1 MLNRFLVQITFFE
14 SLKSVCRLGLN
25 TAIRIS
31 SFHACKYLLRFLFV
45 GLFTLGMLL
54 QVSAQSLLQKGEYFT
69 HEGIGD
75 GEYIE
80 LTGDVL
86 RSDLPDHFVAA
97 SVMPFLEFEAEV
109 ISLDEENA
117 AVIFLLA
124 ETGGRDLELL
134 LNVEF
139 LQSGESIHYYRIG
152 SESSQKFER
161 RQTPVFSEKERGKLV
176 VEWNGSADR
185 TEEILKNNPL
195 RNAYLHNGSLRSDE
209 TGFGTSLECHINVSC
224 PEGLTFNE
232 VKDGINRIR
241 VVVEEG
247 IGHCSGALINNTAED
262 HTPYLLTAYHCMDGF
277 TPIYDMWRFDFFYES
292 LSCSDPQDEPGFF
305 SLTGAEFRAGHP
317 DTDFLLLELTEDF
330 PGDFEVPFLGWDRR
344 EDYLPQN
351 TALIH
356 HPSADIKK
364 VSLYSSSLRVHPN
377 QINWNNGVTTPRQS
391 HYRQNL
397 TSGTFEPG
405 SSGSPLLSPEGRIMG
420 QLHGGN
426 PSCSTFLAYSGILY
440 YSWDLGDDSSER
452 LRDWL
457 DPLNT
462 GQLTLDPS
470 LREAA
475 FDEFLVHGVVNT
487 PAGQAVGMVEVTL
500 ECGDESWETVTEA
513 DGLFN
518 FEVSLPAGVVDACQ
532 LSFRKNVNPRN
543 GVNVLDIAVMRRHI
557 LNIEPLEDYPFQ
569 AADLNGDGVINVID
583 IAILRRLILQIIDQF
598 PDSDSWKMLPD
609 ELDFDL
615 NGDPDYFFEVT
626 GLKMGDV
633 DFSANP
639 SN

>member
-1 MLNRFLVQITFFE
+1 MQTKFSD
-14 SLKSVCRLGLN
+14 SLKSGYRAGFNPVNRESGCLVD
-25 TAIRIS
+25 
-31 SFHACKYLLRFLFV
+31 KYFSRVLWVVF
-45 GLFTLGMLL
+45 FTLLILM
-54 QVSAQSLLQKGEYFT
+54 QVSAQSLLQKDEYFA
-69 HEGIGD
+69 HEGFED
-75 GEYIE
+75 GKYVE
-80 LTGDVL
+80 LTGDIL
-86 RSDLPDHFVAA
+86 RADLPEHFVAA
-97 SVMPFLEFEAEV
+97 SVMPFLEFEVEI
-109 ISLDEENA
+109 ISLDEKSA
-117 AVIFLLA
+117 TVVFLMV
-124 ETGGRDLELL
+124 ETGGQDLELL
-134 LNVEF
+134 LNVDF
-139 LQSGESIHYYRIG
+139 LHPGESIHYYRIG
-152 SESSQKFER
+152 SENSQEFER
-161 RQTPVFSEKERGKLV
+161 RQTPVFTEKERGKLV

-185 TEEILKNNPL
+185 AEEVVEENPL
-195 RNAYLHNGSLRSDE
+195 RNAYLHIGSYRSNE
-209 TGFGTSLECHINVSC
+209 TGFGTSLECHINVTC
-224 PEGLTFNE
+224 PEGLNFNE
-232 VKDGINRIR
+232 VRDGINRIR

-277 TPIYDMWRFDFFYES
+277 TPLYDMWRFDFFYES
-292 LSCSDPQDEPGFF
+292 LSCSDPLDEPDFF

-317 DTDFLLLELTEDF
+317 DTDFLLLELTADF

-344 EDYLPQN
+344 EHYMPQN

-377 QINWNNGVTTPRQS
+377 RINWNNGVTTPVHS
-391 HYRQNL
+391 HYRQDL

-462 GQLTLDPS
+462 GQLTLDHN
-470 LREAA
+470 LREEA
-475 FDEFLVHGVVNT
+475 FDEFIVHGTVRT
-487 PAGQAVGMVEVTL
+487 PVDMPVGMVEVVL
-500 ECGDESWETVTEA
+500 ECGEESWETITGA
-513 DGLFN
+513 DGLFEI
-518 FEVSLPAGVVDACQ
+518 EVSLPAGEVEACQ
-532 LSFRKNVNPRN
+532 LSFRKNTHPRN
-543 GVNVLDIAVMRRHI
+543 GVNVLDVAAMRRHI
-557 LNIEPLEDYPFQ
+557 LNIESLEGYSFQ
-569 AADLNGDGVINVID
+569 AADLNGDGLVNILD
-583 IAILRRLILQIIDQF
+583 ILIMQRLILQIINQF

-609 ELDFDL
+609 ALNFDL
-615 NGDPDYFFEVT
+615 NGNPGYFFEIT

>member
-1 MLNRFLVQITFFE
+1 MQTKFFD
-14 SLKSVCRLGLN
+14 SLKSVYRAGLEPVN
-25 TAIRIS
+25 RESGCLAG
-31 SFHACKYLLRFLFV
+31 KYLSRLIWV
-45 GLFTLGMLL
+45 VLFTLLVLM
-54 QVSAQSLLQKGEYFT
+54 QVSSQSLLQKGEYFT
-69 HEGIGD
+69 HQGFEDGD
-75 GEYIE
+75 YVE

-86 RSDLPDHFVAA
+86 RTDLPEHFVAA
-97 SVMPFLEFEAEV
+97 SVMPFLEFEAHV
-109 ISLDEENA
+109 ISLDEENS
-117 AVIFLLA
+117 AVIFLMA
-124 ETGGRDLELL
+124 ETGGRELELL
-134 LNVEF
+134 LNANF
-139 LQSGESIHYYRIG
+139 LQPGESIHYYRIG
-152 SESSQKFER
+152 SENSQKFER
-161 RQTPVFSEKERGKLV
+161 RQTPVFSEKKSGRLV

-185 TEEILKNNPL
+185 TEEIVRENPL
-195 RNAYLHNGSLRSDE
+195 RNAYLHSGSLRSDE
-209 TGFGTSLECHINVSC
+209 TGFGTSLECHINISC
-224 PEGLTFNE
+224 PEGLTFHE
-232 VKDGINRIR
+232 VRDGINRIR

-247 IGHCSGALINNTAED
+247 IGYCSGALINNTEED
-262 HTPYLLTAYHCMDGF
+262 HTHYLLTAYHCMDGF
-277 TPIYDMWRFDFFYES
+277 TPLYDMWRFDFFYES
-292 LSCSDPQDEPGFF
+292 LSCSDPQNEPDFF
-305 SLTGAEFRAGHP
+305 SLTGSEFRAGHP

-377 QINWNNGVTTPRQS
+377 QINWNNGVTTPRNS

-426 PSCSTFLAYSGILY
+426 PSCSTFLAYSGIIY

-457 DPLNT
+457 DPLNS
-462 GQLTLDPS
+462 GQLTLDHS

-475 FDEFLVHGVVNT
+475 FDDFIVHGTVRNPVDM
-487 PAGQAVGMVEVTL
+487 PVGMVEVVL
-500 ECGDESWETVTEA
+500 ECGDESWGTVTEA
-513 DGLFN
+513 DGLFE
-518 FEVSLPAGVVDACQ
+518 FEVSLPAGEVDVCQ
-532 LSFRKNVNPRN
+532 LLFRKNINPRN
-543 GVNVLDIAVMRRHI
+543 GVNVLDVAAMQRHI
-557 LNIEPLEDYPFQ
+557 LNIEPLEGYPFQ
-569 AADLNGDGVINVID
+569 AADLNGDGRVNILD
-583 IAILRRLILQIIDQF
+583 ILIIRRLILQIIDQL
-598 PDSDSWKMLPD
+598 PDSDSWKILPG
-609 ELDFDL
+609 EIDFDL
-615 NGDPDYFFEVT
+615 NGDPDYFFEIT